1 MHLPVPSRSPLRVAL
16 LGLGS
21 VARPVAAKLVDPG
34 WRAAMDARG
43 ICAPELRVVGVRDP
57 GRQRGLMLP
66 GSVRL
71 TDDLAAL
78 MTDPD
83 IDVVVELIGGLA
95 PAGELVQAAIAA
107 GKHVI
112 TGNKALLAT
121 TGPMLE
127 SMARGSGVCLRFE
140 AAVAGGMPILGPLV
154 VDLAAN
160 QVDAI
165 RGIVNGTTNH
175 ILTAM
180 AREGRSYADVLG
192 EAQARGYAEVDPRSD
207 VEADDAA
214 YKLTLLTRL
223 AFGAWVDPATLRR
236 SAPRT
241 RGDGAPGITGV
252 TNAELGG
259 AARLGLAIKLVA
271 RAERH
276 HDGTLRAAVS
286 PMAVRATSS
295 LGSTDGI
302 LNLVEVVGDPVG
314 RVAFRGPGA
323 GGPATSSSVLGDLLA
338 IARGQ
343 GSTWEW
349 LPPATGTVGVTDDL
363 GGEGGWYLAAHDLSM
378 GQLSSMIADAV
389 LARDTDAIVV
399 RSMSLESIRSRLADL
414 DIDATIY
421 PVLSEA

>member
-1 MHLPVPSRSPLRVAL
+1 
-16 LGLGS
+16 
-21 VARPVAAKLVDPG
+21 
-34 WRAAMDARG
+34 
-43 ICAPELRVVGVRDP
+43 
-57 GRQRGLMLP
+57 ML
-66 GSVRL
+66 
-71 TDDLAAL
+71 
-78 MTDPD
+78 DPD

-95 PAGELVQAAIAA
+95 PAGELVQAAITA

-127 SMARGSGVCLRFE
+127 SLARGSGVCLRFE

-160 QVDAI
+160 QIDAI

-236 SAPRT
+236 SAPAT

-349 LPPATGTVGVTDDL
+349 LPPATGTIGVTDDL
-363 GGEGGWYLAAHDLSM
+363 GGEGGWFLAAHDLSM
-378 GQLSSMIADAV
+378 GQLSAMIADAV
-389 LARDTDAIVV
+389 LARDMDAIVV